1 MTLQEVKI
9 VQIGDQTATPWAS
22 EQTMQALSSAIA
34 NLTGTQSSLLNS
46 VNKNTKAQTSND
58 TGTVNGAAKS
68 LGESLQIGASAVDG
82 YSKAI
87 RTNSSTLTDF
97 TKVLQSAG
105 LTAAGVFT
113 PLTMLADEFHSS
125 WQTSAKLGQNFG
137 GSILKMVKDVNNA
150 GMSLQSFQETMNT
163 GANAI
168 AAMGTDTFFNAR
180 KDMISTM
187 REFGFFGMN
196 LRETNEY
203 YGSFLKIQ
211 KDFGGFLTTSTQRL
225 NKSFKD
231 LVQNASALSE
241 LYGKDRNKILE
252 DTMQKLNTPTVA
264 LTDMKLAKEQGQG
277 AVDAF
282 HKALEFASSQKDPQ
296 LQQMLTKMIVQSVNG
311 LNPED
316 NPEFRQLQIMGKGGE
331 WSDVI
336 RSIKGDVNSGQGD
349 TIVNKLTDLLA
360 NTAKTGDYQNLIYQ
374 GVAGH
379 EDVTAA
385 TAAMTAGNT
394 TRLPDG
400 STRQANIAGQGKYT
414 QETTLM
420 QNLPST
426 MEAFTTT
433 ISGAFA
439 GAVEK
444 GMKHFSGSLETV
456 NKALDGFVAQTQKEK
471 LDTTVHIIGG
481 DALAGL
487 LDMIPTMDQSFKFI
501 DDRIKGTG
509 GAIGDLGTLISSLV
523 GSTYKAIGVGGILG
537 AATIASNVTI
547 GTGGN
552 AVTAPSSSS
561 SSAAAAATRPPRP
574 GEPGWVN
581 PGVNIP
587 GAGSGVNIP
596 NAGSEESL
604 IVKLVTAAAAAA
616 AGGIAGSYV
625 IDGIKQVFSDP
636 QILSGLGTA
645 IGDGIT
651 RALSTLATTL
661 GIEHHADGGSISG
674 SSVVG
679 EKGPELFTPN
689 VSGYIL
695 ANNKLDGLVDNIMA
709 ADKIGKQYQVDSNP
723 AINYQAQSSF
733 MAPESKDDP
742 MQLRAQLLFKHSVR
756 FQQEQF
762 KVDRK
767 WFELDDDTFEYNKDM
782 DEKQLKATTGLTATL
797 EEIHKYNIDEADNKT
812 TTDKDKKPGDNKP
825 DDKPKPDKDG
835 YQDARTQAEAQAEKD
850 QEKIA
855 KIKAKNESL
864 ISSHNKFVN
873 SYNQQTGRAPVGQP
887 TSTAPTARSPQ
898 QPQTPSPTGSE
909 ARVTG
914 VKPNNIASKSFD
926 KFLEETHK
934 DRDEAIKHAK
944 ANDTE
949 GQKTKEEYKA
959 WLTKLEEQTK
969 INKNV
974 ALQVGKHQVGQPTST
989 TTNQTQPRPDSFLTP
1004 QDIKEKKELASNI
1017 EALQKDVNYGKKWD
1031 AEHKDKPPIP
1041 LSQSDPNVEKM
1052 FTEHRMRMRNDINP
1066 KLQNMDLSKINKED
1080 TKAMDESFKK
1090 IETIMNDVR
1099 KNIASGKDVSAD
1111 TMKEAND
1118 ESKKLQA
1125 LVDKNSQA
1133 IAKNASNTQ
1142 NLSNVTAASA
1152 SATSGLTNTTQ
1163 KVSDDTARSIITNNK
1178 DVKEAKKNYDDVMKN
1193 YSKETKRIG
1202 KAIQSGEIS
1211 QEEGIK
1217 QQQEASNK
1225 TIDAHEK
1232 LTSAINQAKKSTQDN
1247 TTATNKSSTDTAKT
1261 LEGLEA
1267 KKKQILD
1274 NYKKTENDLLK
1285 KSDAARLKKDE
1296 IDKKIKSGE
1305 ISEDDGNDQKDEL
1318 DDQLAELGKQFM
1330 KVNTEA
1336 YNKIKEID
1344 NKTSSVNSTDIESS
1358 SIYKAFAMSG
1368 MDISKQLKQLNEA
1381 TIKGDTETAQK
1392 ITQEINE
1399 QAKNIKPENLAALIA
1414 QSKNNPELLKNN
1426 PELLKDNPEL
1436 LKAINN
1442 GPLANNMGTLTTA
1455 LTNPNSSQFN
1465 KLTNKQALVNAKMS
1479 AKEQAKFDQQNN
1491 NKDDEKDE
1499 DEEDD
1504 LDTKENRDTGNKAN
1518 SIDKSSGFFT
1528 AAQQNL
1534 IKNGI
1539 LRPDDFDNGDDED
1552 DSENKKGS
1560 PKNILTAGIDDI
1572 NGSFSMFNDKFSD
1585 QINDLGKNFSALK
1598 QPKYDNGNTGNLMAS
1613 MSDMQNPM
1621 IEKLDTMI
1629 KHTQDGNQ
1637 LAEKSIGRQD
1647 ALGGLFSQV
1656 DGKMGNLL
1664 NVASR

>member
-1 MTLQEVKI
+1 MTLQEVNI
-9 VQIGDQTATPWAS
+9 TQIDGKPAAPWAS
-22 EQTMQALSSAIA
+22 EQTMQALSNAIA
-34 NLTGTQSSLLNS
+34 TLTGTQSSLLNAT
-46 VNKNTKAQTSND
+46 NKNTKAQTSND

-150 GMSLQSFQETMNT
+150 GMSLQSFQETMEK
-163 GANAI
+163 GSQAI

-187 REFGFFGMN
+187 REFGFFGMTLN
-196 LRETNEY
+196 ETNREY
-203 YGSFLKIQ
+203 GKFLEIQ
-211 KDFGGFLTTSTQRL
+211 KASGGLLQNSTQRL

-231 LVQNASALSE
+231 LVQNASAVSE
-241 LYGKDRNKILE
+241 LYGKDRNELLRK
-252 DTMQKLNTPTVA
+252 TMEELNQADAMMTSMDLLDKYGQK
-264 LTDMKLAKEQGQG
+264 
-277 AVDAF
+277 AVDTFNAVNTQISALPAEAQKGMRDMYDAAVNSDVTNLENNPMYKAF
-282 HKALEFASSQKDPQ
+282 AVAGIDISTQLRQIGELTKSGNTAQAQAMFQQIQQQAADITKSPNWLSLRAQAKNNTDIADSVKALVAMSGQAKG
-296 LQQMLTKMIVQSVNG
+296 LQTPG
-311 LNPED
+311 
-316 NPEFRQLQIMGKGGE
+316 GGE
-331 WSDVI
+331 P
-336 RSIKGDVNSGQGD
+336 RKLD
-349 TIVNKLTDLLA
+349 T
-360 NTAKTGDYQNLIYQ
+360 
-374 GVAGH
+374 
-379 EDVTAA
+379 
-385 TAAMTAGNT
+385 
-394 TRLPDG
+394 
-400 STRQANIAGQGKYT
+400 AGQGKYT

-561 SSAAAAATRPPRP
+561 SAAAAATRPPRP

-587 GAGSGVNIP
+587 GAGPGVNIP

-651 RALSTLATTL
+651 KALSTLATTL

-733 MAPESKDDP
+733 MSPTDNKDDP

-762 KVDRK
+762 KIDRK
-767 WFELDDDTFEYNKDM
+767 WFELDDDTFEYNKEM
-782 DEKQLKATTGLTATL
+782 DEKQYKATTGLTTIL

-812 TTDKDKKPGDNKP
+812 TTDKDKKPGDKKP

-887 TSTAPTARSPQ
+887 TSTAPTTRSPQ
-898 QPQTPSPTGSE
+898 QPQTPSPTESE
-909 ARVTG
+909 ARVAG
-914 VKPNNIASKSFD
+914 VKPNNTASKSFD

-944 ANDTE
+944 ANDAE

-959 WLTKLEEQTK
+959 WLTKLEEQTN

-974 ALQVGKHQVGQPTST
+974 ALQVGKHQVGQPTS

-1017 EALQKDVNYGKKWD
+1017 AELQKNVDYGKKWD

-1066 KLQNMDLSKINKED
+1066 KLQTMDLSKVNKED
-1080 TKAMDESFKK
+1080 TKAMDDSFKK

-1414 QSKNNPELLKNN
+1414 QSKNNPELLK
-1426 PELLKDNPEL
+1426 DNPEL